1 MFANVKN
8 MKCTGLKTV
17 SYPDTRMIMW
27 VMNLQLWLTMGE
39 GSTFV
44 NNGTIKIV
52 ESCESDTWFAVEG
65 LFHRIVN
72 GLTQT

>member
-1 MFANVKN
+1 MLEVA
-8 MKCTGLKTV
+8 L
-17 SYPDTRMIMW
+17 IW
-27 VMNLQLWLTMGE
+27 WLTMGE

-52 ESCESDTWFAVEG
+52 ESCESDAWFAMGG

-72 GLTQT
+72 VLIII